1 MLQQIGIWRR
11 VAADNASRTL
21 AVISHP
27 LGPSTISRHENW
39 NLTGKKP
46 SPLGKVAER
55 KRGRKRCI
63 PFRRNACGHRTLYR
77 PLPSALRAATF
88 PKGEGIGFAKFQFI
102 KRLSHTEFVWPC
114 IGCLMGKPADSSALI
129 PLDFSSGFVY
139 NSHDN
144 QIGQFVTILSV
155 NKTRDLQSDGR
166 ICAHFVL
173 LWARTAP
180 IFLFLEE

>member
-1 MLQQIGIWRR
+1 MHIGFRQQI
-11 VAADNASRTL
+11 
-21 AVISHP
+21 
-27 LGPSTISRHENW
+27 
-39 NLTGKKP
+39 
-46 SPLGKVAER
+46 
-55 KRGRKRCI
+55 
-63 PFRRNACGHRTLYR
+63 
-77 PLPSALRAATF
+77 
-88 PKGEGIGFAKFQFI
+88 AKFQFI

-129 PLDFSSGFVY
+129 PLDFLSGFVY

>member
-1 MLQQIGIWRR
+1 MRYGRWAIIL
-11 VAADNASRTL
+11 
-21 AVISHP
+21 HP
-27 LGPSTISRHENW
+27 LGPSTGGQWPLPIRHEPRQ
-39 NLTGKKP
+39 LTHIVWAP
-46 SPLGKVAER
+46 RPEL
-55 KRGRKRCI
+55 
-63 PFRRNACGHRTLYR
+63 RRLYR
-77 PLPSALRAATF
+77 IDHHRKNEPGV
-88 PKGEGIGFAKFQFI
+88 PKGWEDYHTGEGSHCPWGHPHKFQFI
-102 KRLSHTEFVWPC
+102 KRLSHNEFVWPC
-114 IGCLMGKPADSSALI
+114 IGCLMRKPADSSALI